1 MKTYLIEF
9 THSDGTVEEVE
20 LKTDRLDWS
29 IEQWSRNRAVLSHKV
44 ISENFTSS
52 KKMLF
57 S

>member
-44 ISENFTSS
+44 LSESS
-52 KKMLF
+52 NPSKQMLLG
-57 S
+57 

>member
-29 IEQWSRNRAVLSHKV
+29 IDQWSRNRAVLSHKV

>member
-29 IEQWSRNRAVLSHKV
+29 IEQWSRNRAVLSHRV
-44 ISENFTSS
+44 ISEGLATS
-52 KKMLF
+52 KKMLLG
-57 S
+57 